1 MNKRIMVIDDDE
13 MNLKMAKFIL
23 SKQQYEVVSA
33 GSGMEALN
41 LLLSKSVDLILLDIE
56 MPIMNGFKTL
66 EVIRE
71 RGIDTP
77 VLFLTAAD
85 DVEAMIADKKCD
97 VCGYIKKPFMPMDFT
112 EKVSEILGK

>member
-1 MNKRIMVIDDDE
+1 MNKRIMVIDDDI
-13 MNLKMAKFIL
+13 MNLKMADFIL
-23 SKQQYEVVSA
+23 SNQQYEVVKA
-33 GSGMEALN
+33 ESGMEALSV
-41 LLLSKSVDLILLDIE
+41 LFRKSFDLILLDIE

-66 EVIRE
+66 KEIRE
-71 RGIDTP
+71 RGINTP

-85 DVEAMIADKKCD
+85 DVEAMIADEKCD